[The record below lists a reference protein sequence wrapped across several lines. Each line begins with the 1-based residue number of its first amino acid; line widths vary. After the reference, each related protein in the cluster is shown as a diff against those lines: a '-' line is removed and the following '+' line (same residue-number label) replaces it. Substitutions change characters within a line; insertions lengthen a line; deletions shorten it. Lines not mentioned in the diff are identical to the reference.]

1 MRYQKFQPAHTLLPL
16 VECYFVWEGDAGEG
30 LTVQSP
36 PSCFTS
42 IIFSYGNQYSA
53 SQSDCALSQVPRAFV
68 SGQFTSNYTLELKGP
83 IGVAGIVLKPCSLHN
98 IFGIR
103 MTQLVNSRVPLSFL
117 PGLPE
122 AILWS
127 AVKEQ
132 SSDDGRIR
140 ILEELM
146 LSYINVAKSNL
157 SVIDEAVDH
166 IDACKGC
173 ITVEE
178 VAAHLKI
185 SRRYLEKKFLEKVGL
200 SPKFYARLK
209 RFAALSNKIAHNP
222 KIDWQEIVTEYGFHD
237 QSHLVKEFLE
247 FNQMN
252 PTQYHLLHRELS
264 RFVKD

>member
-1 MRYQKFQPAHTLLPL
+1 MRYQKIQPAPSLYSL
-16 VECYFVWEGDAGEG
+16 VECYFVWEGDAAEG
-30 LTVQSP
+30 LKVQSP
-36 PSCFTS
+36 PNCFTS
-42 IIFSYGNQYSA
+42 ITFNYENQYWA
-53 SQSDCALSQVPRAFV
+53 SQHNSALTLVPRAFV
-68 SGQFTSNYTLELKGP
+68 SGQFTSNYTLELKGK
-83 IGVAGIVLKPCSLHN
+83 IGVVGIVLKPCSLYN
-98 IFGIR
+98 IFGVR

-122 AILWS
+122 AILWA

-132 SSDDGRIR
+132 STDEGRIR

-146 LSYINVAKSNL
+146 LSYVNSAKANL

-178 VAAHLKI
+178 VATYLKV

-200 SPKFYARLK
+200 SPKFYARMK
-209 RFAALSNKIAHNP
+209 RFGALSNKIANSP
-222 KIDWQEIVTEYGFHD
+222 KIDWQEIVTEFGFHD

-264 RFVKD
+264 RFVKE